1 MVYKVWHGFCSI
13 YCIIYVEP
21 LNFRDMEKKKTLA
34 NILTALPIAV
44 CFVGLLAL
52 NPVGFVLGGIGVLG
66 VIGQV
71 MLNKKQ

>member
-1 MVYKVWHGFCSI
+1 
-13 YCIIYVEP
+13 
-21 LNFRDMEKKKTLA
+21 MEKKKTLA

>member
-1 MVYKVWHGFCSI
+1 
-13 YCIIYVEP
+13 
-21 LNFRDMEKKKTLA
+21 MEKKKTLA

-52 NPVGFVLGGIGVLG
+52 TPVGFVLGGIGILG